1 MAGEEGSRV
10 AAQETRARLVGKF
23 RDVPPP
29 PRPGTAGAFREEARA
44 DMPGAPGLGLG
55 AAGESV
61 QAVSCAP
68 GGTGCS
74 RAGPGGDT
82 GITRLA
88 RLSQPPLVR
97 LLRPLARQGLGC
109 AGHLGWG
116 WGRHAGGAHGTAGS
130 RVSRCAGREVAE
142 RTSAGKIVSPA
153 VGWRLCASLLQA
165 ATRICSRISSLG
177 GGGGGGGVMAWD

>member
-74 RAGPGGDT
+74 RAGPGGT
-82 GITRLA
+82 
-88 RLSQPPLVR
+88 P
-97 LLRPLARQGLGC
+97 
-109 AGHLGWG
+109 
-116 WGRHAGGAHGTAGS
+116 GS
-130 RVSRCAGREVAE
+130 RGSQDFPSRPS
-142 RTSAGKIVSPA
+142 SASSVPWLDRA
-153 VGWRLCASLLQA
+153 WA
-165 ATRICSRISSLG
+165 AQGTWG
-177 GGGGGGGVMAWD
+177 GGGGDMREGRMAPRGLECRAARVAKLPSELQLGKSSLPLWA